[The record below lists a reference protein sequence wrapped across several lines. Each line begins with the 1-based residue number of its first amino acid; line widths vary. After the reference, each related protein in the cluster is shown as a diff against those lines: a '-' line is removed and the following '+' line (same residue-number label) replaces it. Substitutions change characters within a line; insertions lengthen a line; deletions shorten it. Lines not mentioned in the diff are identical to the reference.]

1 MKSSEVMTRAKFS
14 KHRDK
19 MILNFDF
26 SDLDH
31 DDASQL
37 CEYVKGMISRMPKGS
52 VLTLV
57 NVTNVKYD
65 AAFRELS
72 NELAE
77 HNKPYVLAGAVIG
90 VEGWKKLI
98 LWATTK
104 FTGRNNLK
112 AFDDLEEAKEWLV
125 NYRS

>member
-1 MKSSEVMTRAKFS
+1 MKTSEVMTRAKFF

-26 SDLDH
+26 SGLNH
-31 DDASQL
+31 DDAGQV
-37 CEYVKGMISRMPKGS
+37 CEYVKGVISRMPKGS

-65 AAFRELS
+65 AAFKEFS
-72 NELAE
+72 SDLAE

-90 VEGWKKLI
+90 VEGWKKLVF
-98 LWATTK
+98 WATTK
-104 FTGRNNLK
+104 LTGRSNLK
-112 AFDDLEEAKEWLV
+112 AFDDVEEAKEWLV
-125 NYRS
+125 NYKS

>member
-1 MKSSEVMTRAKFS
+1 MKTSEVMSRAKFL

-26 SDLDH
+26 SDLGI
-31 DDASQL
+31 DDSRQV
-37 CEYVKGMISRMPKGS
+37 CEYVKGVVSRMPKGT

-65 AAFRELS
+65 QAFRELS
-72 NELAE
+72 GDLAE

-90 VEGWKKLI
+90 VNGWTKL
-98 LWATTK
+98 LFWATTK
-104 FTGRNNLK
+104 LTGRNNLK
-112 AFDDLEEAKEWLV
+112 LFDDVEQAKEWLAS
-125 NYRS
+125 YRN

>member
-1 MKSSEVMTRAKFS
+1 MKTSEVMTRAKFF

-26 SDLDH
+26 SDLNHEDTK
-31 DDASQL
+31 QV
-37 CEYVKGMISRMPKGS
+37 CEYVKGVISRMPKNS

-65 AAFRELS
+65 SAFRELS
-72 NELAE
+72 NELAQ

-90 VEGWKKLI
+90 VDGWKKLV

-112 AFDDLEEAKEWLV
+112 AFDDLEEAKDWLV
-125 NYRS
+125 TYKT

>member
-1 MKSSEVMTRAKFS
+1 MKTSEVMTRAKFF
-14 KHRDK
+14 KHRDR

-26 SDLDH
+26 TDLNH
-31 DDASQL
+31 DDARQV
-37 CEYVKGMISRMPKGS
+37 CDYVKGVIRRMPPGS

-72 NELAE
+72 NDLAE
-77 HNKPYVLAGAVIG
+77 HNKPYVLAGAVLG

-98 LWATTK
+98 FWATAK
-104 FTGRNNLK
+104 LTGRSNLK
-112 AFDDLEEAKEWLV
+112 AFADLEEAKEWLV
-125 NYRS
+125 NYKA

>member
-1 MKSSEVMTRAKFS
+1 MKTSEMMTRAKFF

-31 DDASQL
+31 DDAKQV
-37 CEYVKGMISRMPKGS
+37 CEYVKDMISRMPKGS
-52 VLTLV
+52 VLTMV
-57 NVTNVKYD
+57 NVSNMKYD
-65 AAFRELS
+65 AAFRELT
-72 NELAE
+72 NDLAA

-98 LWATTK
+98 FWATLK

-112 AFDDLEEAKEWLV
+112 AFDDIEEAKEWLV
-125 NYRS
+125 NYKP